1 MNDAIPNVLGYLQ
14 IDSLG
19 AAIAAAGAL
28 GTACFGIVE
37 GLKWTPL
44 GEVGFG
50 RIIRLLGGDLKD
62 ALARAYG
69 PKYEQ
74 LLRAQYR
81 EDWAS
86 SDLPK
91 TLRQGVRLGLC
102 SDNALDIAG
111 FLGNVGP
118 AALKAAAT
126 KVDQNVP
133 LADPDRAA
141 IARFEVA
148 VDARIESA
156 LSLAEGTYL
165 GGIRVA
171 ASGAAILLAELAA
184 LVIYHP
190 AQWLGSGWIIGLL
203 VGTLAVPLAPVA
215 NDVVAAL
222 QAATKALRGP

>member
-1 MNDAIPNVLGYLQ
+1 MSAAIPNVLEHLQ

-37 GLKWTPL
+37 GLKWTSL

-50 RIIRLLGGDLKD
+50 RILRLLGGALED

-69 PKYEQ
+69 PSYEQ

-86 SDLPK
+86 SHLPK

-102 SDNALDIAG
+102 ADNASDIAS
-111 FLGNVGP
+111 FLGNVTP
-118 AALKAAAT
+118 VALESAAT
-126 KVDQNVP
+126 KVGQNLP
-133 LADPDRAA
+133 LTDPDRAA
-141 IARFEVA
+141 MERFEVA

-156 LSLAEGTYL
+156 LSLAEVTYL

-171 ASGAAILLAELAA
+171 ASTVAILLAESAA
-184 LVIYHP
+184 LVIYHS
-190 AQWLGSGWIIGLL
+190 AQWLDSGWIMGLL
-203 VGTLAVPLAPVA
+203 VGTLAVPLAPIA